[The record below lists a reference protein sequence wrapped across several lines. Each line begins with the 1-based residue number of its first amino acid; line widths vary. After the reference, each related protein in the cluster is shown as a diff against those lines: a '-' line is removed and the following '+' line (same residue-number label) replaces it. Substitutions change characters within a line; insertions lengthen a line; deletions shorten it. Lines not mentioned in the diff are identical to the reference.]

1 MGMYTSDPTT
11 AERKAK
17 VLLTF
22 WATFT
27 NRIIL
32 AKTLWKHADQP
43 IHLALVLSMM
53 IERLSFYVNETS
65 LKAEVEESSREF
77 AEIATSMLDACYED
91 DPDRAFDVLNEESPE
106 WTYSTAVDIAAQAQ
120 NKRFLSHICCQ
131 KWLTNEFFG
140 KIKIRDLS
148 WGIFTVPT

>member
-1 MGMYTSDPTT
+1 MGMYNIDPST

-53 IERLSFYVNETS
+53 IERLSVYANETT
-65 LKAEVEESSREF
+65 LKLEMEESSKYVCSLKYFLVFLFTLHKVHLIRC
-77 AEIATSMLDACYED
+77 IK
-91 DPDRAFDVLNEESPE
+91 ES
-106 WTYSTAVDIAAQAQ
+106 
-120 NKRFLSHICCQ
+120 N
-131 KWLTNEFFG
+131 
-140 KIKIRDLS
+140 
-148 WGIFTVPT
+148 